1 MCFKESHQLFPN
13 CSFVGTSGEQNIQ
26 FSPNNKIRILKATN
40 QATKKEPKQQ
50 TNQPKTK
57 QQAKQLK
64 QTKQQ
69 QQKKK
74 KTTNQ
79 VKQNKTKQTF
89 DKEKSSL

>member
-74 KTTNQ
+74 KDNKPSKT
-79 VKQNKTKQTF
+79 KQNKTNI
-89 DKEKSSL
+89 